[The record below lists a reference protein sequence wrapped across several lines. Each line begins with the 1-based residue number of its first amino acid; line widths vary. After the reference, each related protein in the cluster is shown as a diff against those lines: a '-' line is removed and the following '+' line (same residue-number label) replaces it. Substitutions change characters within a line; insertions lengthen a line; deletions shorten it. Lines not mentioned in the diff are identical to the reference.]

1 MQKYGKKAFD
11 VLFLTENISLSL
23 RQNISKM
30 TQTPL
35 YPVIRLNQGKEDAL
49 RRFHPWVFSGAIHDA
64 AEGLQA
70 GDTVTVTDYDGNILA
85 TGFCESESIAVK
97 ILSFDNRKIDEWF
110 FLERLNQAHEV
121 RKAVGLTNNP
131 HTNCFRL
138 VHSEGDSLAGLIID
152 IYGHTAV
159 VQAQT
164 EGMALHLK
172 EIVRA
177 LKLMPDLS
185 LQAIYNKSADAMQ
198 RMGKEDAV
206 LEDGYLFGERLDE
219 IILEND
225 SQFLPNWEEGQ
236 KTGFFLDQRENRE
249 LVRHFAQGKTVLNA
263 FGYTGGF
270 SVTAL
275 KGGARRAVTV
285 DASKKAIAAAEANL
299 ELNGFSKEENPC
311 YVADMKEYVTEMRE
325 GAFDLIILDP
335 PAFAKRH
342 HDRHRGLGG
351 YKFINAE
358 AIKRIAKGGLLFTFS
373 CSQAVD
379 KATFQ
384 GIVTAAAIEAK
395 RNVRII
401 DQLSQPADHPIN
413 IFHPE
418 GAYLKGLM
426 LMVE

>member
-1 MQKYGKKAFD
+1 MIET
-11 VLFLTENISLSL
+11 VE
-23 RQNISKM
+23 
-30 TQTPL
+30 QTPL
-35 YPVIRLNQGKEDAL
+35 YPVIRLNRGKDDAV
-49 RRFHPWVFSGAIHDA
+49 RRFHPWVFSGAIHSA

-70 GDTVTVTDYDGNILA
+70 GDTVTVTDYDGEILG
-85 TGFCESESIAVK
+85 TGFCESDSIAVK
-97 ILSFDNRKIDEWF
+97 MLSFGNTKIDDGF
-110 FLERLNQAHEV
+110 FLDRLNRALNV
-121 RKAVGLTNNP
+121 RKAMGLVGNA

-138 VHSEGDSLAGLIID
+138 VHSEGDGLAGLIID
-152 IYGHTAV
+152 VYGHTAV

-164 EGMALHLK
+164 EGMALHLS

-177 LKLMPDLS
+177 LKQMTDLG
-185 LQAIYNKSADAMQ
+185 LQAIYNKSADAMH

-206 LEDGYLFGERLDE
+206 IEDGYLFGNQLDE
-219 IILEND
+219 LILEND
-225 SQFLPNWEEGQ
+225 IRYLPNWEEGQ
-236 KTGFFLDQRENRE
+236 KTGFFLDQRDSRD
-249 LVRHFAQGKTVLNA
+249 LVRRMAQGKTVLNA

-270 SVTAL
+270 SVAAL
-275 KGGARRAVTV
+275 KGGARRAGTV
-285 DASKKAIAAAEANL
+285 DTSKKATAMAEANL
-299 ELNGFSKEENPC
+299 ELNGYSKEENPC
-311 YVADMKEYVTEMRE
+311 HVADMKDYVTGMRE

-351 YKFINAE
+351 YRFINAE
-358 AIKRIAKGGLLFTFS
+358 AIRRVSKGGLIFTFS

-418 GAYLKGLM
+418 GAYLKGLV
-426 LMVE
+426 LYVE

>member
-1 MQKYGKKAFD
+1 M
-11 VLFLTENISLSL
+11 
-23 RQNISKM
+23 RQILNEM
-30 TQTPL
+30 EQTPL
-35 YPVIRLNQGKEDAL
+35 YPVIRLNPGKDEAV

-64 AEGLQA
+64 AKGLQA
-70 GDTVTVTDYDGNILA
+70 GDTVTVTDYDGNILG

-97 ILSFDNRKIDEWF
+97 MLSFDNRKIDEWF
-110 FLERLNQAHEV
+110 FLDRLNQAYEV
-121 RKAVGLTNNP
+121 RKAMGLTNNP

-138 VHSEGDSLAGLIID
+138 VHSEGDGLAGLIVD

-177 LKLMPDLS
+177 MKLMPDLS
-185 LQAIYNKSADAMQ
+185 VQAIYNKSAEAMQ
-198 RMGKEDAV
+198 RMGKEDAII
-206 LEDGYLFGERLDE
+206 EDGYLLGSQLDE
-219 IILEND
+219 MIMEND
-225 SQFLPNWEEGQ
+225 SRFYPNWEEGQ

-249 LVRHFAQGKTVLNA
+249 LLRHFAQGKTMLNA

-275 KGGARRAVTV
+275 KGGAHRAITV

-299 ELNGFSKEENPC
+299 ELNGYSTEENRC
-311 YVADMKEYVTEMRE
+311 YVADMKDYVKDMRE
-325 GAFDLIILDP
+325 GAFDLIVLDP

-342 HDRHRGLGG
+342 QDRHRGLSG
-351 YKFINAE
+351 YKFLNAE
-358 AIKRIAKGGLLFTFS
+358 AIRRIAKGGLLFTFS

-395 RNVRII
+395 RNVRIVE
-401 DQLSQPADHPIN
+401 QLSQPADHPIN

-418 GAYLKGLM
+418 GAYLKGLV
-426 LMVE
+426 LFVE

>member
-1 MQKYGKKAFD
+1 MQ
-11 VLFLTENISLSL
+11 ES
-23 RQNISKM
+23 
-30 TQTPL
+30 PL
-35 YPVIRLNQGKEDAL
+35 YPVIRLNPGKDDAL

-64 AEGLQA
+64 AKGLQA
-70 GDTVTVTDYDGNILA
+70 GDTVTVTDYDGNILG
-85 TGFCESESIAVK
+85 TGFCESDSIAVK
-97 ILSFDNRKIDEWF
+97 MLSFENRTIDEGF
-110 FLERLNQAHEV
+110 FLEKLNLALNV
-121 RKAVGLTNNP
+121 RKHMGLVGNP

-138 VHSEGDSLAGLIID
+138 IHSEGDGLAGLIVD
-152 IYGHTAV
+152 VYGHTAV

-164 EGMALHLK
+164 EGMALHLN
-172 EIVRA
+172 EIVSA
-177 LKLMPDLS
+177 LKLMPDLG
-185 LQAIYNKSADAMQ
+185 LQAVYNKSAEAMH

-206 LEDGYLFGERLDE
+206 IEDGYLFGNQLDE
-219 IILEND
+219 KILEND
-225 SQFLPNWEEGQ
+225 SLYYSNWEEGQ

-249 LVRHFAQGKTVLNA
+249 LVRCFAQGKTVLNA

-270 SVTAL
+270 SVAAL
-275 KGGARRAVTV
+275 KGGAKRAVTV
-285 DASKKAIAAAEANL
+285 DASKKAMAMAEANL
-299 ELNGFSKEENPC
+299 ELNGYSKEENPC
-311 YVADMKEYVTEMRE
+311 YVADMKDYVTNMRNS
-325 GAFDLIILDP
+325 AFDLIILDP

-342 HDRHRGLGG
+342 NDRHRGLGG
-351 YKFINAE
+351 YRFINAE
-358 AIKRIAKGGLLFTFS
+358 AIKRVAKGGLVFTFS

-418 GAYLKGLM
+418 GAYLKGLV

>member
-1 MQKYGKKAFD
+1 MSQSPF
-11 VLFLTENISLSL
+11 
-23 RQNISKM
+23 
-30 TQTPL
+30 
-35 YPVIRLNQGKEDAL
+35 YPVVRLNRGKDDAL

-70 GDTVTVTDYDGNILA
+70 GDTVTVTDYDGNILG
-85 TGFCESESIAVK
+85 TGFCESDSIAVK
-97 ILSFDNRKIDEWF
+97 VLSFENRHIDEWF
-110 FLERLNQAHEV
+110 FLDRFNQAYEV
-121 RKAVGLTNNP
+121 RKAMGLTNNP
-131 HTNCFRL
+131 HTNCYRL
-138 VHSEGDSLAGLIID
+138 VHSEGDGLAGLIVD
-152 IYGHTAV
+152 VYGHTAV

-164 EGMALHLK
+164 EGMALHLM

-177 LKLMPDLS
+177 LKLMPNLG

-198 RMGKEDAV
+198 RMGKDDESVA
-206 LEDGYLFGERLDE
+206 DGYLFGGQIDE
-219 IILEND
+219 KIVEND
-225 SQFLPNWEEGQ
+225 CRYLPNWEEGQ
-236 KTGFFLDQRENRE
+236 KTGFFLDQRDNRE
-249 LVRHFAQGKTVLNA
+249 LVRCLSEGRTVLNA

-270 SVTAL
+270 SIAAL

-285 DASKKAIAAAEANL
+285 DTSKKALAMAEANL
-299 ELNGFSKEENPC
+299 ELNGYSKEENPC
-311 YVADMKEYVTEMRE
+311 IEADMKDYVKDLRE

-342 HDRHRGLGG
+342 QDRHRGLGG
-351 YKFINAE
+351 YRFINAE
-358 AIKRIAKGGLLFTFS
+358 AIKRVAKGGLIATFS

-418 GAYLKGLM
+418 GAYLKGL
-426 LMVE
+426 LLVVE

>member
-1 MQKYGKKAFD
+1 M
-11 VLFLTENISLSL
+11 
-23 RQNISKM
+23 
-30 TQTPL
+30 
-35 YPVIRLNQGKEDAL
+35 
-49 RRFHPWVFSGAIHDA
+49 RRFHPWIFSGAIHSA

-70 GDTVTVTDYDGNILA
+70 GDTVTVTDYDGEILG
-85 TGFCESESIAVK
+85 TGFCESDSIAVK
-97 ILSFDNRKIDEWF
+97 MLSFENKKIDECF
-110 FLERLNQAHEV
+110 FLDRLKHALDV
-121 RKAVGLTNNP
+121 RKRMGLVGNP
-131 HTNCFRL
+131 HTNCYRL
-138 VHSEGDSLAGLIID
+138 VHSEGDGLAGLIVD

-164 EGMALHLK
+164 EGMALHLD

-177 LKLMPDLS
+177 LKLTTDLG
-185 LQAIYNKSADAMQ
+185 LQAIYNKSSEAMQ

-206 LEDGYLFGERLDE
+206 EDGYLFGGRLDE
-219 IILEND
+219 VVLEND
-225 SQFLPNWEEGQ
+225 SRFLPNWEEGQ
-236 KTGFFLDQRENRE
+236 KTGFFLDQRDNRE
-249 LVRHFAQGKTVLNA
+249 LVRRLAQRQTVLNA

-270 SVTAL
+270 SITAL
-275 KGGARRAVTV
+275 KGGARRVVTV

-299 ELNGFSKEENPC
+299 ELNGYSKEENPC
-311 YVADMKEYVTEMRE
+311 VVADMKDYVNDMRK

-342 HDRHRGLGG
+342 HDRHRGLSG

-358 AIKRIAKGGLLFTFS
+358 AIKRIEKGGLLLTFS

-395 RNVRII
+395 RNVRIL

-418 GAYLKGLM
+418 GAYLKGL
-426 LMVE
+426 LLYVE

>member
-1 MQKYGKKAFD
+1 M
-11 VLFLTENISLSL
+11 
-23 RQNISKM
+23 RQNMHKM
-30 TQTPL
+30 PQSPL
-35 YPVIRLNQGKEDAL
+35 YPVIRLYPGKDDAL
-49 RRFHPWVFSGAIHDA
+49 RRFHPWVFSGAIHTA
-64 AEGLQA
+64 AKGLQA
-70 GDTVTVTDYDGNILA
+70 GDTVTVTDYEGHILG
-85 TGFCESESIAVK
+85 TGFCESDSIAVK
-97 ILSFDNRKIDEWF
+97 MLSFDNQKIDEAF
-110 FLERLNQAHEV
+110 FLYRLNHAYAVRQAM
-121 RKAVGLTNNP
+121 GLTHNP

-138 VHSEGDSLAGLIID
+138 VHSEGDGLAGLIVD
-152 IYGHTAV
+152 VYGHTAV

-164 EGMALHLK
+164 EGMALHLT
-172 EIVRA
+172 EIVGA
-177 LKLMPDLS
+177 LKRMPELGV
-185 LQAIYNKSADAMQ
+185 QAIYNKSADAMQ
-198 RMGKEDAV
+198 RMGKEDAII
-206 LEDGYLFGERLDE
+206 EDGYLFGDRLE
-219 IILEND
+219 EVILEND
-225 SQFLPNWEEGQ
+225 SRFLPNWEEGQ

-249 LVRHFAQGKTVLNA
+249 LVRRFAEGKTVLNA

-299 ELNGFSKEENPC
+299 ELNGYSKEENPC
-311 YVADMKEYVTEMRE
+311 YVADMKEYVTQMRE

-342 HDRHRGLGG
+342 QDRHRGLGG

-384 GIVTAAAIEAK
+384 SIVTAASIEAK
-395 RNVRII
+395 RNVRIV

-426 LMVE
+426 LYVE

>member
-1 MQKYGKKAFD
+1 MQ
-11 VLFLTENISLSL
+11 
-23 RQNISKM
+23 
-30 TQTPL
+30 QTPL
-35 YPVIRLNQGKEDAL
+35 YPIIRLNPGKDDAL

-70 GDTVTVTDYDGNILA
+70 GDTVTVTDYDGNILG
-85 TGFCESESIAVK
+85 TGFCESDSIAVK
-97 ILSFDNRKIDEWF
+97 MLCFENRKIDEWF
-110 FLERLNQAHEV
+110 FLDRLNHAYEM
-121 RKAVGLTNNP
+121 RKIMGLTHNP

-138 VHSEGDSLAGLIID
+138 VHSEGDGLAGLIID

-172 EIVRA
+172 EIVRS
-177 LKLMPDLS
+177 LKLMPDLGV
-185 LQAIYNKSADAMQ
+185 QAIYNKSADAMQ

-206 LEDGYLFGERLDE
+206 IEDGYLFGNQLDE
-219 IILEND
+219 VILEND
-225 SQFLPNWEEGQ
+225 SR
-236 KTGFFLDQRENRE
+236 LDQRENRE
-249 LVRHFAQGKTVLNA
+249 LVRRFAQDKTVLNA

-275 KGGARRAVTV
+275 KGGAKRAITV
-285 DASKKAIAAAEANL
+285 DSSKKAIAAAEANL
-299 ELNGFSKEENPC
+299 ELNGYSKEENPC
-311 YVADMKEYVTEMRE
+311 YAADMKDYVTDMRE

-395 RNVRII
+395 RNVRIV

-418 GAYLKGLM
+418 GAYLKGL
-426 LMVE
+426 LLIVE

>member
-1 MQKYGKKAFD
+1 MVQ
-11 VLFLTENISLSL
+11 I
-23 RQNISKM
+23 
-30 TQTPL
+30 PL
-35 YPVIRLNQGKEDAL
+35 YPVIRLQRGKDEAV
-49 RRFHPWVFSGAIHDA
+49 RRFHPWVFSGAIHEA
-64 AEGLQA
+64 AKGLQA
-70 GDTVTVTDYDGNILA
+70 GDTVTVTDFEGEILG
-85 TGFCESESIAVK
+85 TGFCESDSIAVK
-97 ILSFDNRKIDEWF
+97 MLCFENRKIDEWF
-110 FLERLNQAHEV
+110 FLDRLNHALDV
-121 RKAVGLTNNP
+121 RKRMGLVGNP
-131 HTNCFRL
+131 HTNSFRL
-138 VHSEGDSLAGLIID
+138 VHSEGDGLAGLIVD
-152 IYGHTAV
+152 VYGRTAV

-164 EGMALHLK
+164 EGMALHLN

-177 LKLMPDLS
+177 LKLLTDLGI
-185 LQAIYNKSADAMQ
+185 QAIYNKSAEAMQ

-206 LEDGYLFGERLDE
+206 ENGYLLGGPLDE
-219 IILEND
+219 MILEND
-225 SQFLPNWEEGQ
+225 SMFYPNWEEGQ
-236 KTGFFLDQRENRE
+236 KTGFFLDQRDNRE
-249 LVRHFAQGKTVLNA
+249 LVRQLAQGKTVLNA

-270 SVTAL
+270 SVASL

-299 ELNGFSKEENPC
+299 ELNGYSKEENPC
-311 YVADMKEYVTEMRE
+311 VVADMKDYVVEMRK

-342 HDRHRGLGG
+342 QDRHRGLGG
-351 YKFINAE
+351 YRFLNAE
-358 AIKRIAKGGLLFTFS
+358 AIKRIAPGGLLFTFS

-401 DQLSQPADHPIN
+401 GQLAQPADHPIN

-426 LMVE
+426 LLVE

>member
-1 MQKYGKKAFD
+1 MI
-11 VLFLTENISLSL
+11 E
-23 RQNISKM
+23 
-30 TQTPL
+30 TPL
-35 YPVIRLNQGKEDAL
+35 YPIIRLNPGKDDAL
-49 RRFHPWVFSGAIHDA
+49 RRFHPWVFSGAIHSA

-70 GDTVTVTDYDGNILA
+70 GDTVTVTDYDGNILG
-85 TGFCESESIAVK
+85 TGFCESDSIAVK
-97 ILSFDNRKIDEWF
+97 MLSFENRTIDERF
-110 FLERLNQAHEV
+110 FLEKLNLALVV
-121 RKAVGLTNNP
+121 RKSMGLVGNP

-138 VHSEGDSLAGLIID
+138 VHSEGDGLAGLIID

-164 EGMALHLK
+164 EGMALHLND
-172 EIVRA
+172 IVSA
-177 LKLMPDLS
+177 LKLMPDLG
-185 LQAIYNKSADAMQ
+185 LQAIYNKSTEAMQ
-198 RMGKEDAV
+198 RMGKEDALV
-206 LEDGYLFGERLDE
+206 NDGYLFGNQLNEK
-219 IILEND
+219 ILEND
-225 SQFLPNWEEGQ
+225 SLYYPNWEEGQ
-236 KTGFFLDQRENRE
+236 KTGFFLDQRDNRE
-249 LVRHFAQGKTVLNA
+249 LVRRFAQGKTVLNA

-270 SVTAL
+270 SVAAL

-285 DASKKAIAAAEANL
+285 DASKKAMAMAEANL
-299 ELNGFSKEENPC
+299 ELNGYSKEENPC
-311 YVADMKEYVTEMRE
+311 YVADMKDFVTEMRN

-351 YKFINAE
+351 YRFINAE
-358 AIKRIAKGGLLFTFS
+358 AIKRVAKGGLIFTFS

-418 GAYLKGLM
+418 GAYLKGLV
-426 LMVE
+426 LLVE

>member
-1 MQKYGKKAFD
+1 M
-11 VLFLTENISLSL
+11 S
-23 RQNISKM
+23 QN
-30 TQTPL
+30 PL
-35 YPVIRLNQGKEDAL
+35 YPVIRLNRGKEDAL
-49 RRFHPWVFSGAIHDA
+49 LRFHPWVFSGAIHDTDK
-64 AEGLQA
+64 GLQA
-70 GDTVTVTDYDGNILA
+70 GDTVTVTDYDGNILG
-85 TGFCESESIAVK
+85 TGFCESDSIAVK
-97 ILSFDNRKIDEWF
+97 ILSFDNRRIDESF
-110 FLERLNQAHEV
+110 FLERLKQAYEV
-121 RKAVGLTNNP
+121 RKAMGLTHNE

-138 VHSEGDSLAGLIID
+138 VHSEGDGLAGLIVD
-152 IYGHTAV
+152 IYGRTAV

-177 LKLMPDLS
+177 LKLIPDLG
-185 LQAIYNKSADAMQ
+185 LQAS
-198 RMGKEDAV
+198 
-206 LEDGYLFGERLDE
+206 
-219 IILEND
+219 
-225 SQFLPNWEEGQ
+225 Q
-236 KTGFFLDQRENRE
+236 KTGFFLDQRESRE

-275 KGGARRAVTV
+275 KGGAHRAVTV
-285 DASKKAIAAAEANL
+285 DASKKAIAMAEANL
-299 ELNGFSKEENPC
+299 ELNGYSNEENPC
-311 YVADMKEYVTEMRE
+311 YVADMKEYITEMRQ

-342 HDRHRGLGG
+342 QDRHRGLGG
-351 YKFINAE
+351 YKFLNAE

-384 GIVTAAAIEAK
+384 GIVTAASIEAK
-395 RNVRII
+395 RNVRIV
-401 DQLSQPADHPIN
+401 DQLSQPDDHPIN

-426 LMVE
+426 LFVE

>member
-1 MQKYGKKAFD
+1 MQ
-11 VLFLTENISLSL
+11 ES
-23 RQNISKM
+23 
-30 TQTPL
+30 PL
-35 YPVIRLNQGKEDAL
+35 YPVIRLNPGKDDAL

-64 AEGLQA
+64 AKGLQA
-70 GDTVTVTDYDGNILA
+70 GDTVTVTDYDGNILG
-85 TGFCESESIAVK
+85 TGFCESDSIAVK
-97 ILSFDNRKIDEWF
+97 MLSFENRTIDEGF
-110 FLERLNQAHEV
+110 FLEKLNLALNV
-121 RKAVGLTNNP
+121 RKHMGLVGNP

-138 VHSEGDSLAGLIID
+138 IHSEGDGLAGLIVD
-152 IYGHTAV
+152 VYGHTAV

-164 EGMALHLK
+164 EGMALHLN
-172 EIVRA
+172 EIVSA
-177 LKLMPDLS
+177 LKLMPDLG
-185 LQAIYNKSADAMQ
+185 LQAVYNKSAEAMH

-206 LEDGYLFGERLDE
+206 IEDGYLFGNQLDE
-219 IILEND
+219 KILEND
-225 SQFLPNWEEGQ
+225 SLYYPNWEEGQ

-249 LVRHFAQGKTVLNA
+249 LVRCFAQGKTVLNA

-270 SVTAL
+270 SVAAL
-275 KGGARRAVTV
+275 KGGAKRAVTV
-285 DASKKAIAAAEANL
+285 DASKKAMAMAEANL
-299 ELNGFSKEENPC
+299 ELNGYSKEENPC
-311 YVADMKEYVTEMRE
+311 YVADMKDYVTNMRN
-325 GAFDLIILDP
+325 GAFDIIILDP

-342 HDRHRGLGG
+342 NDRHRGLGG
-351 YKFINAE
+351 YRFINAE
-358 AIKRIAKGGLLFTFS
+358 AIKRVAKGGLVFTFS

-418 GAYLKGLM
+418 GAYLKGLV